1 MTSFMSFQWLEKKT
15 GMQAMQHRGTDILLL
30 LHGGF
35 NYQQSILQTLPAEI
49 VTPLVFLL
57 RKKVNSSVNTKS
69 YLNCEKK
76 VNDN

>member
-30 LHGGF
+30 LHGGV